1 MQTASFGQ
9 VETFESSASSR
20 DTLRVSSHSI
30 FFRLVGDVL
39 LATGFLSYSGPFNQ
53 AFRTLLL
60 DNWKK
65 EMRKMKIPFSEVM
78 LYEKNYEEL
87 HNLSS

>member
-1 MQTASFGQ
+1 M
-9 VETFESSASSR
+9 
-20 DTLRVSSHSI
+20 

-65 EMRKMKIPFSEVM
+65 EMRKVKIPFTEVIH
-78 LYEKNYEEL
+78 LF
-87 HNLSS
+87 

>member
-1 MQTASFGQ
+1 MWFYS
-9 VETFESSASSR
+9 V
-20 DTLRVSSHSI
+20 

-65 EMRKMKIPFSEVM
+65 EMRKIKIPFSEVM
-78 LYEKNYEEL
+78 PYGNNYQEFMGT
-87 HNLSS
+87 HDLSS

>member
-1 MQTASFGQ
+1 MKRRNRILI
-9 VETFESSASSR
+9 VK
-20 DTLRVSSHSI
+20 LM

-65 EMRKMKIPFSEVM
+65 EMRKVKIPFTEVIY
-78 LYEKNYEEL
+78 LF
-87 HNLSS
+87 